1 MTLDMEKFMALKWH
15 LTKEEIKAEINDFL
29 YGIEVIEGRNEL
41 TDQEIKHL
49 LDLYELLDDEET
61 R

>member
-1 MTLDMEKFMALKWH
+1 MTLDTEKFMALKWH

-41 TDQEIKHL
+41 TNEEIKHL
-49 LDLYELLDDEET
+49 LDLYELLDNEET
-61 R
+61 E